1 MWDCSERRCW
11 PEQSRL
17 EEGASV
23 SGTSVITKLFTCI
36 FRGETMQG
44 PWDYESGSG
53 FKHDVTASPEGRGR
67 ARSALGGA
75 GPPSTGLCAPAHGSH
90 PRKPGAPLTTQPCPL
105 VLELRTYVCAISH
118 SLPPPKTSCPH
129 ILGARTRSR
138 IKWWSVTCCAG
149 VTGKLGTFAPLTAP
163 MMSCRQHRVL
173 HSHSL

>member
-1 MWDCSERRCW
+1 MKDVAGPSKAGWRREPVFLEHLLSLSSLHAFSEGRPCRA
-11 PEQSRL
+11 P
-17 EEGASV
+17 
-23 SGTSVITKLFTCI
+23 GT
-36 FRGETMQG
+36 
-44 PWDYESGSG
+44 ESGSG

-129 ILGARTRSR
+129 ILGARTLSR

-149 VTGKLGTFAPLTAP
+149 VTGKLDTFTHLTAL
-163 MMSCRQHRVL
+163 MMSYRQHRVL